1 MTGICRTP
9 TSRLGIVTA
18 AVLFVIGSAGL
29 ALAGPWPYYPDAP
42 ELDPG
47 TSISGLALLVGGVTL
62 FLERLRRR

>member
-1 MTGICRTP
+1 MIGICRTP

-29 ALAGPWPYYPDAP
+29 ALAGPWPHAP

-47 TSISGLALLVGGVTL
+47 TSVRGLALLAGGVTL

>member
-1 MTGICRTP
+1 MIGICRTP

-29 ALAGPWPYYPDAP
+29 ALAGAPHAP

-47 TSISGLALLVGGVTL
+47 TSVSGLALLAGGVTL